1 MGDAQLNH
9 MPRYHVPLHQMVV
22 VSEAP
27 QLNLGQGGFRSYGSA
42 MLVFDYYW
50 GGRVVCCSTC
60 KVCQHWSS
68 HFHRQKKQKK
78 RNVRHQNR
86 NYARL
91 LAKYLP
97 LKMAIFYVQLGR
109 DSLARSGN
117 CQQAHLGER
126 AIPAIELCSRSHA
139 CLLPGSVQA

>member
-1 MGDAQLNH
+1 
-9 MPRYHVPLHQMVV
+9 
-22 VSEAP
+22 
-27 QLNLGQGGFRSYGSA
+27 

-60 KVCQHWSS
+60 KVSHHWSS
-68 HFHRQKKQKK
+68 HFHRKKK
-78 RNVRHQNR
+78 VRHQNR
-86 NYARL
+86 NYASL

-109 DSLARSGN
+109 DSFAQSGN
-117 CQQAHLGER
+117 CQQAHFEER
-126 AIPAIELCSRSHA
+126 AIPAIELCSRSDA